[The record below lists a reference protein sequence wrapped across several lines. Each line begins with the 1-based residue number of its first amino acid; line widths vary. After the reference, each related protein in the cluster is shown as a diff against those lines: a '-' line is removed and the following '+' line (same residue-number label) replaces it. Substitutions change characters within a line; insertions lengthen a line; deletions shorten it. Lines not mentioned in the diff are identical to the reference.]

1 MSEKA
6 SKESQYSFLTP
17 LVYLGGGRGC
27 DKLVSEHP
35 GFGSD
40 PSNRVEPEKGCD
52 TTSTSLGRY
61 HICFKKWFISSWTGL
76 VISHQNIIILFNHK
90 KI

>member
-6 SKESQYSFLTP
+6 SKESQYSFLTRPPPPPPPPPP
-17 LVYLGGGRGC
+17 LVCLGGGRGC

-52 TTSTSLGRY
+52 TTSTSFCEL
-61 HICFKKWFISSWTGL
+61 ISQKDMILIQS
-76 VISHQNIIILFNHK
+76 IS
-90 KI
+90 